1 MALRRR
7 VPSFSV
13 EVTTWPQRRR
23 ALRSGTDRA
32 GLTAEDRQREDAAS
46 VSRDQ
51 GIPPPGG
58 DRVVLSRGKKSDA
71 YRPLTQA
78 AYRRL
83 AA

>member
-23 ALRSGTDRA
+23 ALRSRTDRA
-32 GLTAEDRQREDAAS
+32 GLTDEDRQREDAVGSTSPA
-46 VSRDQ
+46 RDALAR
-51 GIPPPGG
+51 ISTF
-58 DRVVLSRGKKSDA
+58 D
-71 YRPLTQA
+71 
-78 AYRRL
+78 L